1 MKPEF
6 KNDVVG
12 VALARLVRF
21 LLPIRRAACSHR
33 FDPVD
38 MENHRS
44 VDGTI
49 KWKCWKCGHQFSE
62 SCGLDVLSHGKVEK
76 QPDRPGD
83 LWGFSKP
90 NDAGQATSPRPD
102 SPTPKLNSD
111 AD

>member
-1 MKPEF
+1 MSNES

-21 LLPIRRAACSHR
+21 LSPIQRADCSHR
-33 FDPVD
+33 FDPAD

-49 KWKCWKCGHQFSE
+49 KWKCWKCGHQFNE

-83 LWGFSKP
+83 LWGSSKP
-90 NDAGQATSPRPD
+90 NAGGMARELAAQKPESTTD
-102 SPTPKLNSD
+102 LNG
-111 AD
+111 